1 MSDLYEILAVPDVT
15 DPTLVLALSGW
26 VDAGA
31 AGTGAAEFLAVGG
44 AEIVR
49 FDPDAV
55 FEYRSNRPVVRFRD
69 GRMASVDW
77 PQLVVFHRE
86 LGNRDLLVMVGSEPD
101 LRWKAIGNAVAD
113 LMERFGA
120 ELVVTLGAVPAAVP
134 HTYPPPVMMT
144 VSNDNLVGPDDVAL
158 GDDLDVPGAAVNVI
172 ADAAVRRGMDTI
184 GFWAQVPHY
193 VNERY
198 HAAILALVRRVAL
211 RLDLDL
217 EAQDLIDRSSEQTAA
232 LNAIIATRPENEAH
246 LRQLEKLA
254 EEGRLASG
262 EELATEIER
271 FLRGGTADPD

>member
-1 MSDLYEILAVPDVT
+1 MSDLYEILAEPAVR
-15 DPTLVLALSGW
+15 DPALILALSGW

-31 AGTGAAEFLAVGG
+31 AGTGAAEFLAAGG
-44 AEIVR
+44 TEIVR

-69 GRMASVDW
+69 GRMESIEW
-77 PQLVVFHRE
+77 PELVVQHRRRGE
-86 LGNRDLLVMVGSEPD
+86 RDLLVMVGNEPD
-101 LRWKAIGNAVAD
+101 LRWKAIGGAVAD

-120 ELVVTLGAVPAAVP
+120 ELILTVGAVPAAVP

-144 VSNDNLVGPDDVAL
+144 VSSEDLVGPDEVAL

-172 ADAAVRRGMDTI
+172 ADAAVRRGMATI

-198 HAAILALVRRVAL
+198 HAGILALVRRIAL
-211 RLDLDL
+211 RLDLDV
-217 EAQDLIDRSSEQTAA
+217 EAQDLIDKSSEQTAA

-262 EELATEIER
+262 DELASEIER
-271 FLRGGTADPD
+271 FLRGGSGEPG